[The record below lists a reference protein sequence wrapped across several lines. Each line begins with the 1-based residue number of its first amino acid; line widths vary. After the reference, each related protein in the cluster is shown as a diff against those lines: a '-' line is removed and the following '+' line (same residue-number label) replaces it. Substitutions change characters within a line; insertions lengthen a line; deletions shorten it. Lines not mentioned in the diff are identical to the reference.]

1 MTETAMTAGWYPDPT
16 GHYEHRYWDG
26 ATWTDH
32 VATRGVSAV
41 DPPTMGA
48 GPQAAWTASAG
59 APGAGAPRDRANPIF
74 AFLGLASGVFL
85 MVGSFLPWA
94 TLDFPGVPGDS
105 SGGMNHDGPF
115 TLVLGI
121 AIGVV
126 ALLVGLAVVPRW
138 GGWIVAGVG
147 GIAAVLSIA
156 DAADF
161 ESNDYLNVG
170 FGLWLC
176 IVAGV
181 LAAVFGVLA
190 AVLRQPRAHPSAG

>member
-1 MTETAMTAGWYPDPT
+1 MPAGWYPDPT
-16 GHYEHRYWDG
+16 GRNEHRYWDG
-26 ATWTDH
+26 ATWTEH

-41 DPPTMGA
+41 DPPTMGT

-59 APGAGAPRDRANPIF
+59 APGAGAAGPPRDRANPIF
-74 AFLGLASGVFL
+74 AFLGLASGFFL
-85 MVGSFLPWA
+85 MVGSFLPWV
-94 TLDFPGVPGDS
+94 TLDYPGLPGDS

-126 ALLVGLAVVPRW
+126 ALLVALAVVPWW

-147 GIAAVLSIA
+147 GIAAALSIA

-176 IVAGV
+176 IVAAV

-190 AVLRQPRAHPSAG
+190 AVLRQPRARPSAG